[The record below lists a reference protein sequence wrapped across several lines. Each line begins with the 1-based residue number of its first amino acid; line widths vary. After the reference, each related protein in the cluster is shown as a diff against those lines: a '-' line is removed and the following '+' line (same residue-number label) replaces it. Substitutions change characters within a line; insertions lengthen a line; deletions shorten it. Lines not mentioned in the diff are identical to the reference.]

1 MNWVST
7 RGASPSVPFIDALFA
22 GTAPDGGLYIPQQL
36 DPLPAGTVDSLRAA
50 GIVDIGTRI
59 GSHLLRDEITPE
71 LLRPLIAEALDFP
84 IPLVPVTDRVWA
96 LELFH
101 GPTMAFKD
109 VGARVQARLLHHFT
123 DGTPL
128 TILVATSG
136 DTGSAVAQAFHR
148 VPDTRVFVLYPEGQV
163 SDVQEAQMASLGDNI
178 TALAMRGTFDDCQ
191 RLVKQAFADDELR
204 KHVWLT
210 PANSI
215 NLGRLLP
222 QVFYYFILARLSGKA
237 GLKAGPY
244 KTEVEADLQVGL
256 SKSGVE
262 GGPIVAVP
270 SGNFG
275 NLTAGVI
282 AKQIGLPVKKFVAAT
297 NVNDTVPQYLR
308 TGDYEPKP
316 SVRTVANAMDVGA
329 PSNWERIQAIY
340 GNNIAGIRHDIV
352 GCAYT
357 DAQVIEEIRR
367 VYLQHEYLLDPHSAI
382 AWLALQSALAGDAG
396 AQGVFVAT
404 AHPGKFREV
413 VEPAIGRTVPLP
425 RPLQEALGRPRHS
438 VSMDLDYGALREFLL
453 AGSASRG

>member
-7 RGASPSVPFIDALFA
+7 RGASPPVPFIDALFA
-22 GTAPDGGLYIPQQL
+22 GTAPDGGLYIPERL
-36 DPLPAGTVDSLRAA
+36 DPLPAGTVESLRGA
-50 GIVDIGTRI
+50 GVVDIGTRI
-59 GSHLLRDEITPE
+59 GAHLLRDEITPE
-71 LLRPLIAEALDFP
+71 TLRPLIAEALDFP
-84 IPLVPVTDRVWA
+84 IPLVRVTDRVWA

-163 SDVQEAQMASLGDNI
+163 SDVQEAQMASLGDNVI
-178 TALAMRGTFDDCQ
+178 ALAMRGTFDDCQ

-222 QVFYYFILARLSGKA
+222 QVFYYFILARLSQ
-237 GLKAGPY
+237 
-244 KTEVEADLQVGL
+244 ADR
-256 SKSGVE
+256 SGSAE
-262 GGPIVAVP
+262 GGPIVSVP

-282 AKQIGLPVKKFVAAT
+282 ARRIGLPVKKFVAAT

-308 TGDYEPKP
+308 TGDYQPKP

-340 GNNIAGIRHDIV
+340 SHNLADIRHDIV

-357 DAQVIEEIRR
+357 DAQVIEGIGRAYR
-367 VYLQHEYLLDPHSAI
+367 HHEYLLDPHSAI
-382 AWLALQSALAGDAG
+382 AWLALESALDADPG

-425 RPLQEALGRPRHS
+425 RPLQEALGRQRHS
-438 VSMDLDYGALREFLL
+438 VSMDVDYAKLREFLR
-453 AGSASRG
+453 S

>member
-7 RGASPSVPFIDALFA
+7 RGSSPAVPFIDALFA
-22 GTAPDGGLYIPQQL
+22 GTAPDGGLYMPERL
-36 DPLPAGTVDSLRAA
+36 DPLPAGTVESLRSAS
-50 GIVDIGTRI
+50 IVDVGTRI
-59 GSHLLRDEITPE
+59 GSHLLRDEITAE
-71 LLRPLIAEALDFP
+71 AIRPLIAEALDFP
-84 IPLVPVTDRVWA
+84 IPLVRVTDRIWA

-163 SDVQEAQMASLGDNI
+163 SDVQEAQMASLGDNV

-204 KHVWLT
+204 THVWLT

-222 QVFYYFILARLSGKA
+222 QVFYYFMLARLSAGADLKVGPYSGPVGA
-237 GLKAGPY
+237 GL
-244 KTEVEADLQVGL
+244 Q
-256 SKSGVE
+256 
-262 GGPIVAVP
+262 GGPIVSVP

-282 AKQIGLPVKKFVAAT
+282 AKRIGLPVRKFVAAT

-308 TGDYEPKP
+308 TGEYRPRP
-316 SVRTVANAMDVGA
+316 SVHTVANAMDVGA
-329 PSNWERIQAIY
+329 PSNWERIEALY
-340 GNNIAGIRHDIV
+340 RHNLSDIRRDIV
-352 GCAYT
+352 GCACT
-357 DAQVIEEIRR
+357 DAQVVAEIGNVYRR
-367 VYLQHEYLLDPHSAI
+367 HEYLLDPHSAI
-382 AWLALQSALAGDAG
+382 AWLALQGALNADPDAP
-396 AQGVFVAT
+396 GVFVAT

-438 VSMDLDYGALREFLL
+438 VSMDIDYASLREFIL
-453 AGSASRG
+453 RR

>member
-7 RGASPSVPFIDALFA
+7 RGSSPPVPFIDALFA
-22 GTAPDGGLYIPQQL
+22 GTAPDGGLYMPERL
-36 DPLPAGTVDSLRAA
+36 DPLPAGTIQSLAQA
-50 GIVDIGTRI
+50 GMVDIGTRV
-59 GSHLLRDEITPE
+59 GAHLLRDEITVDA
-71 LLRPLIAEALDFP
+71 LRPLIAAALDFP
-84 IPLVPVTDRVWA
+84 IPLVRVTDRIWA

-148 VPDTRVFVLYPEGQV
+148 VPDTRVLVLYPEGQV
-163 SDVQEAQMASLGDNI
+163 SDVQEAQMASLGDNV

-204 KHVWLT
+204 SHVWLT

-222 QVFYYFILARLSGKA
+222 QVFYYFVLARLSPA
-237 GLKAGPY
+237 GGAGP
-244 KTEVEADLQVGL
+244 VV
-256 SKSGVE
+256 S
-262 GGPIVAVP
+262 VP

-275 NLTAGVI
+275 NLTAGLI
-282 AKQIGLPVKKFVAAT
+282 AKRLGLPVRTFVAAT
-297 NVNDTVPQYLR
+297 NVNDTVPEYLR
-308 TGDYEPKP
+308 SGAYHPKA

-329 PSNWERIQAIY
+329 PSNWERVQALY
-340 GNNIAGIRHDIV
+340 GGDLDAIRRDII

-357 DAQVIEEIRR
+357 DAQVVAEIGR
-367 VYLQHEYLLDPHSAI
+367 VYREHEYLLDPHSAI
-382 AWLALQSALAGDAG
+382 AWLALQEALAAQPD

-413 VEPAIGRTVPLP
+413 VEPAIGRSVPLP

-438 VSMDLDYGALREFLL
+438 VSMDVDYPTLREFLL
-453 AGSASRG
+453 T

>member
-7 RGASPSVPFIDALFA
+7 RGSSPPVPFIDALFA
-22 GTAPDGGLYIPQQL
+22 GTAPDGGLYMPERL
-36 DPLPAGTVDSLRAA
+36 DPLPAGTVESLRGA
-50 GIVDIGTRI
+50 GIVEIGTRI
-59 GSHLLRDEITPE
+59 GAHLLRDEITAE
-71 LLRPLIAEALDFP
+71 ALRPLIAAALDFP
-84 IPLVPVTDRVWA
+84 IPVVPVTDRVWA

-222 QVFYYFILARLSGKA
+222 QVFYYFTLARLA
-237 GLKAGPY
+237 AN
-244 KTEVEADLQVGL
+244 
-256 SKSGVE
+256 
-262 GGPIVAVP
+262 GGPIVSVP

-275 NLTAGVI
+275 NLTAGLI
-282 AKQIGLPVKKFVAAT
+282 AKAIGLPVRKFVAAT
-297 NVNDTVPQYLR
+297 NANDTVPQYLR
-308 TGDYEPKP
+308 TGQYRPKP

-329 PSNWERIQAIY
+329 PSNLERVQALY
-340 GNNIAGIRHDIV
+340 GGNLDALRHDVVGYAYDDARIV
-352 GCAYT
+352 A
-357 DAQVIEEIRR
+357 EIGEVYRR
-367 VYLQHEYLLDPHSAI
+367 HEYLLDPHSAV
-382 AWLALQSALAGDAG
+382 AWLALQEVLADNADAH
-396 AQGVFVAT
+396 GVFVAT

-413 VEPAIGRTVPLP
+413 VEPAIGRPVPLP

-438 VSMDLDYGALREFLL
+438 VSMQVDYATLRDFLR
-453 AGSASRG
+453 S